1 MQYPAL
7 FTRDESGIIL
17 VTFRDIPEALTQGRD
32 EVEAKKNAQDALI
45 TAMEFYFEDRRSVP
59 APSGRCSGEVLI
71 SLPFSISVKV
81 ALLNEMITQGVTPA
95 ELARRLGSSPQ
106 NVNRIM
112 KLDHATKIDTLDSAF
127 KQLGK
132 SLDFIVA

>member
-1 MQYPAL
+1 MKYPAS
-7 FTRDESGIIL
+7 FTRDESGLIT
-17 VTFRDIPEALTQGRD
+17 VTFRDIPEALTQGKD
-32 EVEAKKNAQDALI
+32 ENEARQNAQDALV

-59 APSGRCSGEVLI
+59 SPSDPIDGEVLI

-81 ALLNEMITQGVTPA
+81 ALLNEMIAQGVSAA
-95 ELARRLGSSPQ
+95 ELARRLDSSPQ

-112 KLDHATKIDTLDSAF
+112 KLDHATKIDTLDNAF

-132 SLDFIVA
+132 SLDFVVA

>member
-7 FTRDESGIIL
+7 FTRDELGLIT

-32 EVEAKKNAQDALI
+32 EIEAKENAQDALI

-59 APSGRCSGEVLI
+59 TPSGRCTGEVLI
-71 SLPFSISVKV
+71 PLPFSISVKV
-81 ALLNEMITQGVTPA
+81 ALLNEMIAQGVSAA
-95 ELARRLGSSPQ
+95 ELARRLESSPQ

-132 SLDFIVA
+132 SLDFVVA